1 MIMSIN
7 VLWLEDKHE
16 EMPLVKAQF
25 HSEGINVSCFKSS
38 NAALTELRENNL
50 NYDAL
55 LCDIQILRNDNDVV
69 ESNVNAIHFKEE
81 LDKMNLH
88 FDPVY
93 FTGQTSHNRPDMILI
108 EEYLKNYEV
117 YYKYEGDGAQ
127 KVIQA
132 LKRKAKKSDHF
143 KLRNRFPS
151 TFRAVAEL
159 GVAEFCI
166 IPFVKFIDGER
177 IENSSFNLIRQC
189 QEMMVENLVLNGYV
203 PRGVFQNV
211 NQMSDAI
218 AFMVGKKTQNEN
230 GEELAIPDQYRVN
243 KNIVSWMRT
252 VRSITSLGSHAPERN
267 YGLSEII
274 ENGSD
279 LSNLGLSVI
288 SLMEEI
294 FCYFLSWKEK
304 LTPNYDT
311 TAVDRL
317 ENSREKIIVIT
328 SVLENSQGRTY
339 SWAKNCWG
347 ESFRIPPNVYE
358 PSMTVGT
365 EWVISAF
372 QENENDYPPV
382 VTSVRPN
389 SSNNE

>member
-1 MIMSIN
+1 MIMNIN

-38 NAALTELRENNL
+38 NAALSELRSNNL

-55 LCDIQILRNDNDVV
+55 LCDIQILRDDNDIV

-93 FTGQTSHNRPDMILI
+93 FTGQTSHNRPDMMVLQ
-108 EEYLKNYEV
+108 EYLKDYEV

-127 KVIQA
+127 QVIAA
-132 LKRKAKKSDHF
+132 LKRKAKKSEHF

-151 TFRAVAEL
+151 TYRAVLEL
-159 GVAEFCI
+159 GIAEFCV
-166 IPFVKFIDGER
+166 IPFVKFIDKGQ

-189 QEMMVENLVLNGYV
+189 QELMVENLVLNGYL
-203 PRGVFQNV
+203 PRDVFQNV
-211 NQMSDAI
+211 NQMNDAI
-218 AFMVGKKTQNEN
+218 AFMGGKNTHSEN
-230 GEELAIPDQYRVN
+230 GDEFAIPDQYKVN
-243 KNIVSWMRT
+243 KNVVFWMRT
-252 VRSITSLGSHAPERN
+252 VRRITSLGSHAPERN
-267 YGLSEII
+267 YGLLDII

-279 LSNLGLSVI
+279 LSNLGLAVI

-304 LTPNYDT
+304 LKPYYDA
-311 TAVDRL
+311 TAINRL
-317 ENSREKIIVIT
+317 ENSRDKIIVIT
-328 SVLENSQGRTY
+328 RVLDNSQGKTY
-339 SWAKNCWG
+339 CWAKNCWG
-347 ESFRIPPNVYE
+347 ESFRIPPNVYQQ
-358 PSMTVGT
+358 SMTVGS
-365 EWVISAF
+365 EWVVSAF

-382 VTSVRPN
+382 VVRLRPN
-389 SSNNE
+389 PSNNG

>member
-38 NAALTELRENNL
+38 NASLSELRENSI

-55 LCDIQILRNDNDVV
+55 LCDIQILRDDKDTL

-93 FTGQTSHNRPDMILI
+93 FTGQTSHNRPDVMVL
-108 EEYLKNYEV
+108 EEYLKDHEV

-132 LKRKAKKSDHF
+132 LKTKARESEHF

-151 TFRAVAEL
+151 TFRAVSEL
-159 GVAEFCI
+159 GIAEFCI
-166 IPFVKFIDGER
+166 IPFVKFIDEGR

-189 QEMMVENLVLNGYV
+189 QELMVENLVLNGYI
-203 PRGVFQNV
+203 PRYVFQNV
-211 NQMSDAI
+211 NQMNDAI
-218 AFMVGKKTQNEN
+218 AFMGGKNTQNEN
-230 GEELAIPDQYRVN
+230 GDEIAIPDQYKVN
-243 KNIVSWMRT
+243 KNIVYWMKT

-267 YGLSEII
+267 YGLLEII

-279 LSNLGLSVI
+279 LSNLSLSVI

-304 LTPNYDT
+304 LKPNYDT
-311 TAVDRL
+311 TAINRL

-328 SVLENSQGRTY
+328 RILENTQGKTY
-339 SWAKNCWG
+339 CWAKNCWG
-347 ESFRIPPNVYE
+347 ESFRIPPNVYK
-358 PSMTVGT
+358 PSMTIGS
-365 EWVISAF
+365 EWIISSL

-382 VTSVRPN
+382 VIRVRPN